1 MPEKV
6 IISKE
11 LRVINIRSIGVVTVE
26 DLKQSLSEII
36 KLKKESKFNRIFVD
50 HQEATFLPTSV
61 PAFNF
66 GADISR
72 LLIGTSI
79 ALVTS
84 HRTEYD
90 INFFRDVVNARGGN
104 VHVFNSEAPALQW
117 LSRQPE

>member
-6 IISKE
+6 ILSKE
-11 LRVINIRSIGVVTVE
+11 LRAIKIKSMGAVTVE

-36 KLKKESKFNRIFVD
+36 KLKKDSKFNRIIVD
-50 HQEATFLPTSV
+50 HKEATFLPASV

-72 LLIGTSI
+72 LLRGTSI

-84 HRTEYD
+84 QRTEED
-90 INFFRDVVNARGGN
+90 IYFFKDVVNARGGN
-104 VHVFNSEAPALQW
+104 VHVFKSEIPALQW
-117 LSRQPE
+117 LAIQPE